1 MNILKKIGSL
11 DPNKC
16 ECLIPLLIILL
27 KTYPLPSF
35 EGRTPSAIRNEL
47 ALKWSAITL
56 KLAKFSLFGFTFTAS
71 EIDPIIFWKW
81 SVS

>member
-1 MNILKKIGSL
+1 MKNIGSL

-27 KTYPLPSF
+27 RTYPRPSF
-35 EGRTPSAIRNEL
+35 EGKTPSAKRNEL

-56 KLAKFSLFGFTFTAS
+56 KLDIFLSSCLTFVAS
-71 EIDPIIFWKW
+71 DIELINFLKW
-81 SVS
+81 SVW